1 MNDAECFFF
10 SKINKFIVTKFT
22 KSHSGCQIYRCVDK
36 AWIGPDPINP
46 CRDPF
51 YNLLSFSE
59 LQGLFRSGPI
69 QFLLIP
75 KFTEGVAS

>member
-1 MNDAECFFF
+1 MGVNFMA
-10 SKINKFIVTKFT
+10 
-22 KSHSGCQIYRCVDK
+22 VDK

-51 YNLLSFSE
+51 YNVLSFSE
-59 LQGLFRSGPI
+59 LQELFQSGPI
-69 QFLLIP
+69 QLLLIP